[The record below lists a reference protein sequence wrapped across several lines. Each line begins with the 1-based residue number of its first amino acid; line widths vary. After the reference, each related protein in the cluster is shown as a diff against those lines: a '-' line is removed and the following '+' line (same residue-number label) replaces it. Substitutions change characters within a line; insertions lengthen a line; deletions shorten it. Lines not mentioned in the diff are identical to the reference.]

1 MAWQRLRITVRAEEA
16 DAIGDALLD
25 AGALSVDAGDAAFGT
40 DDEKPIFGE
49 PGAEARAWPET
60 GIAALFAQ
68 DADVPAALAAACDAV
83 GLTVPTPRI
92 ESVEEQDWVRQTQ
105 SQFSPIPIG
114 RRLWIVPT
122 WHTPPDDP
130 DAVVIRLD
138 PGLAFGTGSHP
149 TTRLCLEWLDRH
161 LEPGVSVL
169 DYGCG
174 SGILAIAARKLGAG
188 AVTGVDVDPN
198 AVIASRDN
206 ALLNDA
212 DIEVLG
218 PDDKRPGAFDVV
230 VANILAN
237 PLRVLAPLLA
247 GSLRPGGVIV
257 LSGILEPQQDE
268 VMASYAP
275 WIRFETPLA
284 DDGWVCLWG
293 TRH

>member
-16 DAIGDALLD
+16 DAIGDALLE

-40 DDEKPIFGE
+40 DEEKPIFGE
-49 PGAEARAWPET
+49 PGADARAWPET
-60 GIAALFAQ
+60 GIAALFPEN
-68 DADVPAALAAACDAV
+68 ADVSAALADACDAI
-83 GLTVPTPRI
+83 GLPLPPAEIDPVL
-92 ESVEEQDWVRQTQ
+92 EQDWVRQTQ
-105 SQFSPIPIG
+105 NQFSPIPIG

-122 WHTPPDDP
+122 WHEPPEDP
-130 DAVVIRLD
+130 KAVVIRLD

-149 TTRLCLEWLDRH
+149 TTRLCLEWLDRY

-206 ALLNDA
+206 ATLNDA
-212 DIEVLG
+212 AIEVLG
-218 PDDKRPGAFDVV
+218 PDDRRASRYDVV
-230 VANILAN
+230 IANILAN

-247 GSLRPGGVIV
+247 ASVRPGGVIV
-257 LSGILEPQQDE
+257 LSGILEPQQAD
-268 VMASYAP
+268 VVSAYSQ
-275 WIRFETPLA
+275 WIRFEAPLA
-284 DDGWVCLWG
+284 DDGWMCLWG
-293 TRH
+293 IRH